1 METIPAILSVCKPI
15 GKSVTTGT
23 NVLQSYKAP
32 SGFNYQVG
40 LREAS
45 GLYIFESFAE
55 GVGCSYLDKIMVFF
69 GEEKRLIAE
78 IEVPRGTRYTREQ
91 ALASVKQKL
100 CDFFYETCSIMDVKF
115 SREEVEEQVTDI
127 LDKCYFSDS
136 RQAVLQWARTV
147 NIIH

>member
-1 METIPAILSVCKPI
+1 MENLPTSLSVCKPI

-23 NVLQSYKAP
+23 SLLQAYKAP
-32 SGFNYQVG
+32 SGFTYQIG

-78 IEVPRGTRYTREQ
+78 IDVPRGTRYTREQ

-100 CDFFYETCSIMDVKF
+100 CDFFYETCSMMDVKF
-115 SREEVEEQVTDI
+115 SRTEVEEQVNDI
-127 LDKCYFSDS
+127 LDKCYFSES
-136 RQAVLQWARTV
+136 RQAVLQWAKTV
-147 NIIH
+147 NII

>member
-1 METIPAILSVCKPI
+1 MENLPTEFSLCKPL

-23 NVLQSYKAP
+23 TVLQAYKAP

-40 LREAS
+40 LRQAS

-78 IEVPRGTRYTREQ
+78 INIPRGTRYTRKL
-91 ALASVKQKL
+91 ALDSIKKKL
-100 CDFFYETCSIMDVKF
+100 CDFFCETCSIRDVKF
-115 SREEVEEQVTDI
+115 SQEEVEEQVTDI

>member
-1 METIPAILSVCKPI
+1 MENLPAILSVCKPI

-23 NVLQSYKAP
+23 SLLQAYKAP
-32 SGFNYQVG
+32 SGFTYQLG

-78 IEVPRGTRYTREQ
+78 IDVPRGTRYTREQ

-100 CDFFYETCSIMDVKF
+100 CDFFYETCSMMDVKF
-115 SREEVEEQVTDI
+115 SRTEVEEQVSDI
-127 LDKCYFSDS
+127 LDKCYFSES
-136 RQAVLQWARTV
+136 RQAVLPWAKSV
-147 NIIH
+147 NIL